1 MAVVLPEGY
10 RREDHA
16 ALASTNAVALERA
29 RAGDPGNLWVTAR
42 EQTAG
47 RGRRGRAWT
56 TGEGNLAAS
65 LLLID
70 PAPPALAATVSF
82 VAGVA
87 LHQAMSD
94 LAGPALAPRLGL
106 KWPNDLLAD
115 GRKLS
120 GILVEGDKLAG
131 DRFAVV
137 IGVGV
142 NCVSHPEIE
151 GPVAATDLSS
161 LGVPIG
167 AGQLFVRLAVRMAAA
182 IALWRRGSGFAA
194 IREAWLARAG
204 GLGQP
209 IRVSLPNQSLDGRF
223 EDLDDDGRLVLLA
236 PDGERRRV
244 SAGDV
249 FFPAPS
255 AVCG

>member
-1 MAVVLPEGY
+1 MAVVLPDGY

-16 ALASTNAVALERA
+16 ALASTNAAALERA
-29 RAGDPGNLWVTAR
+29 RAGESGNLWITAR

-47 RGRRGRAWT
+47 RGRRGRGWT

-70 PAPPALAATVSF
+70 PAPPALAATLSF

-87 LHQAMSD
+87 LHQAACD

-115 GRKLS
+115 NRKLA
-120 GILVEGDKLAG
+120 GILIEGDKLAG
-131 DRFAVV
+131 SRFAVV

-142 NCVSHPEIE
+142 NCVSHPEIA
-151 GPVAATDLSS
+151 GPVPAGDFMA
-161 LGVPIG
+161 LGVRMD
-167 AGQLFVRLAVRMAAA
+167 AEALFVRLAVRMAAA
-182 IALWRRGSGFAA
+182 IALWKRGTNFTA

-209 IRVSLPNQSLDGRF
+209 IRVTLSNQSFDGRF
-223 EDLDDDGRLVLLA
+223 EDLDGDGRLVLVA

-249 FFPAPS
+249 FFPALS
-255 AVCG
+255 G

>member
-1 MAVVLPEGY
+1 MAADLPDGY

-16 ALASTNAVALERA
+16 ALASTNAEALVRA
-29 RAGDPGNLWVTAR
+29 RAGDPGNLWITAR
-42 EQTAG
+42 EQTSG

-70 PAPPALAATVSF
+70 PAPAAVAATLSF

-87 LHQAMSD
+87 LHRAACD

-115 GRKLS
+115 TGKLA
-120 GILVEGDKLAG
+120 GVLIEGDKLPDG
-131 DRFAVV
+131 RLAVV
-137 IGVGV
+137 VGVGV
-142 NCVSHPEIE
+142 NCVSHPDIA
-151 GPVAATDLSS
+151 GPVAAIDFAS
-161 LGVPIG
+161 LGVRIDPD
-167 AGQLFVRLAVRMAAA
+167 ALSVRLAVRMAEA
-182 IALWRRGSGFAA
+182 IALWRRGANFAA

-209 IRVSLPNQSLDGRF
+209 IRVTLSDQSVDGRF

-236 PDGERRRV
+236 PDGRRQRV

-249 FFPAPS
+249 FFPALS
-255 AVCG
+255 G